1 MAQVVS
7 IQVEAATVK
16 FPSPDWIEKLR
27 RERLAMANSKLL
39 KGDGQSLPH
48 IVSFRLQTRVHTGVA
63 VYPRNFSRNMLLQKY
78 DDLTFGANETN
89 PENRKLDYLLDK
101 NCALVIDLIAD
112 VQFVTSGAGA
122 DRPPAPAPV
131 VIGWYLLIPPNLT
144 DKELKAFFAQPN
156 QQVRIERDFFQGP
169 GVNIDGSRLTAK
181 IDNTAPKLTIDLQMR
196 DVFAWLQDKRKQT
209 FAQASLK
216 RPIDV
221 STAVAFSTPKQAAP
235 TLQPAASTAYPSVQQ
250 TTSALSQTSVPYQP
264 AFQQTLGG
272 QALAQTSGPAL
283 GQVLSQGQVPTSL
296 PALPG
301 MQIERRI
308 LRDADTQ
315 TEKPAEPVLKEHPP
329 NLLPAVSVARPLD
342 RKDKAAIIAGYG
354 EDQAMKIF
362 EGRVAAAPGIDWRR
376 EKEDPLHGAEIALV
390 CMAIRTSSPAARF
403 VKFKVRFFAY
413 PPAST
418 AAVSIL
424 RSDVH
429 PVVLKTQHGDA
440 VTLTWRMDGSSYGA
454 DSDGAWTLHQQ
465 LAEYMSTHD
474 LEIEVWN
481 AESQMQI
488 AVATVPLHHLLRNG
502 AHLKKHEVEAPM
514 RDPMNGAA
522 RGALQLLL
530 VNTGKEPEVAKGAT
544 ARRSAAAAVPGKRA
558 RVRAESLRSTA
569 QNQILQQDPETLRKS
584 DRVDRALRM
593 RGEPGTGLE
602 GSRPAQIAAIKSLR
616 QKDRMTEVMN
626 RTRQEHLHEVK
637 VVYPSVGTASFF
649 VIDLINPFEQDTLFE
664 IAVQDETPSGSAPR
678 QDIPPAAEAAAGVL
692 ASPPP
697 EELSVLQDAQ
707 EWRRL
712 AQAQKLPAPPD
723 NLDDLFGGVPNRLPI
738 ILLHAREKVSV
749 PFKYLT
755 FRNVPEGHVGGG
767 PGTVLQLG
775 RSDQETRSH
784 RIMFRQTGR
793 PPVREVEVK
802 ARPQASTLS
811 RTLRFYEAEGLQV
824 TKSVRLPPNAG
835 SIPWVYCSDTKVHVK
850 RADDI
855 EVVELSFRVAVSGAA
870 PWTFDLLA
878 YRDRSFHDCAAIFRI
893 QVHGLRAEFLEAEL
907 GTVIDRPLALPMES
921 LRGVDRFLVYASD
934 PNLAQIS
941 ASGLDASGCVHVAGL
956 ETQRSHF
963 IMEVTPQAIGKQTCR
978 IHAIDAA
985 TFRVIGAWL
994 MVVNGG
1000 KPYVKETREVN
1011 LPLGTEAE
1019 KRLVF
1024 RNVIMKDVSY
1034 QIRSSN
1040 VKRVLVLTPELN
1052 MKPLE
1057 TSFIDLRFPASERRD
1072 VAFEDKVFLFIR
1084 SADRQ
1089 SQECHMLHLI
1099 YT

>member
-1 MAQVVS
+1 
-7 IQVEAATVK
+7 
-16 FPSPDWIEKLR
+16 
-27 RERLAMANSKLL
+27 
-39 KGDGQSLPH
+39 
-48 IVSFRLQTRVHTGVA
+48 VA
-63 VYPRNFSRNMLLQKY
+63 
-78 DDLTFGANETN
+78 G
-89 PENRKLDYLLDK
+89 
-101 NCALVIDLIAD
+101 
-112 VQFVTSGAGA
+112 
-122 DRPPAPAPV
+122 
-131 VIGWYLLIPPNLT
+131 
-144 DKELKAFFAQPN
+144 
-156 QQVRIERDFFQGP
+156 
-169 GVNIDGSRLTAK
+169 
-181 IDNTAPKLTIDLQMR
+181 
-196 DVFAWLQDKRKQT
+196 
-209 FAQASLK
+209 
-216 RPIDV
+216 
-221 STAVAFSTPKQAAP
+221 
-235 TLQPAASTAYPSVQQ
+235 
-250 TTSALSQTSVPYQP
+250 
-264 AFQQTLGG
+264 
-272 QALAQTSGPAL
+272 
-283 GQVLSQGQVPTSL
+283 
-296 PALPG
+296 
-301 MQIERRI
+301 
-308 LRDADTQ
+308 
-315 TEKPAEPVLKEHPP
+315 
-329 NLLPAVSVARPLD
+329 
-342 RKDKAAIIAGYG
+342 
-354 EDQAMKIF
+354 
-362 EGRVAAAPGIDWRR
+362 APGIDWRR
-376 EKEDPLHGAEIALV
+376 EKEDPLHGAEIGLV
-390 CMAIRTSSPAARF
+390 CMAIRTSSAAARF
-403 VKFKVRFFAY
+403 VKFKVRFFAF

-465 LAEYMSTHD
+465 LTDYLSTHD

-488 AVATVPLHHLLRNG
+488 AVATVPLHHLLRSG

-522 RGALQLLL
+522 RGALQILI
-530 VNTGKEPEVAKGAT
+530 VNTGKEPEVAKGTVARQSAT
-544 ARRSAAAAVPGKRA
+544 VPGKRA
-558 RVRAESLRSTA
+558 RVKAQSLRTTA

-593 RGEPGTGLE
+593 RGEVGMGLE

-616 QKDRMTEVMN
+616 QKTATEVMN

-637 VVYPSVGTASFF
+637 VIYPSVGSASFF
-649 VIDLINPFEQDTLFE
+649 VIDLINPFDQQTLFE
-664 IAVQDETPSGSAPR
+664 IAVQDETPTGSVPR

-697 EELSVLQDAQ
+697 EELTVLTDAQ

-712 AQAQKLPAPPD
+712 AAAQKLPVPPD
-723 NLDDLFGGVPNRLPI
+723 NLDDLFGGVATNRLPH
-738 ILLHAREKVSV
+738 ILLHPRETVSV

-755 FRNVPEGHVGGG
+755 FRAVPEGAVGGT

-775 RSDQETRSH
+775 RSDQEQRSH
-784 RIMFRQTGR
+784 RIMFRQMGR

-802 ARPQASTLS
+802 ARPQAATLA
-811 RTLRFYEAEGLQV
+811 RTLRFYEAEGMQV

-878 YRDRSFHDCAAIFRI
+878 YRDRSFHDCAAIFRV

-907 GTVIDRPLALPMES
+907 GTVVDRPLALPMES
-921 LRGVDRFLVYASD
+921 LRGVERFLVFASD

-956 ETQRSHF
+956 EGQRSHF
-963 IMEVTPQAIGKQTCR
+963 VMEVTPQTIGKQTCR

-1000 KPYVKETREVN
+1000 KPFVKEVREVT
-1011 LPLGTEAE
+1011 LPLGAEAE

-1024 RNVIMKDVSY
+1024 RNVIMKEVSY
-1034 QIRSSN
+1034 QISSSN
-1040 VKRVLVLTPELN
+1040 AKLVLVLTPELN

-1057 TSFIDLRFPASERRD
+1057 TSFIDLRFPASAIRD
-1072 VAFEDKVFLFIR
+1072 RAFEEKVFLFIR

-1089 SQECHMLHLI
+1089 SQECHMLHLQ